1 MCACGKSPDFFVNK
15 ILSSIFN
22 IKRPFVLKSVYTVTQ
37 VFRNFGKVEID
48 GSQSIFT
55 HQNTELRER
64 QSVCAKKAKINTKKV
79 FLIERLKWSGA
90 Q

>member
-1 MCACGKSPDFFVNK
+1 MCACGKSADFFVNK
-15 ILSSIFN
+15 ILSSIL
-22 IKRPFVLKSVYTVTQ
+22 KRSFVLKSVYTVTQ

-64 QSVCAKKAKINTKKV
+64 QSVCAKKAKINRKKV
-79 FLIERLKWSGA
+79 FFD
-90 Q
+90 